1 MQRGFTYLALLF
13 YLAVL
18 SAGLA
23 TVAVSWQTARQREK
37 EEELLFAGAA
47 IREAIALYYNRPP
60 GGVQQFPKRLS
71 DLLQD
76 PRYPD
81 ARRYLRR
88 LYRDPM
94 TGEAKWETIA
104 APDGGIMGVHSSST
118 RKPIKVAGAMRNGPD
133 FELAKTYADWQFV
146 YLPTAVPANPG
157 EAQPLPA
164 IELNAMPSVQSVNP
178 SSLSQ

>member
-60 GGVQQFPKRLS
+60 GGVQVGRHIPTTSLGGFDARPTPVLFRPARLS
-71 DLLQD
+71 
-76 PRYPD
+76 
-81 ARRYLRR
+81 
-88 LYRDPM
+88 
-94 TGEAKWETIA
+94 A
-104 APDGGIMGVHSSST
+104 AHTRGG
-118 RKPIKVAGAMRNGPD
+118 RNGA
-133 FELAKTYADWQFV
+133 AKA
-146 YLPTAVPANPG
+146 
-157 EAQPLPA
+157 
-164 IELNAMPSVQSVNP
+164 
-178 SSLSQ
+178 